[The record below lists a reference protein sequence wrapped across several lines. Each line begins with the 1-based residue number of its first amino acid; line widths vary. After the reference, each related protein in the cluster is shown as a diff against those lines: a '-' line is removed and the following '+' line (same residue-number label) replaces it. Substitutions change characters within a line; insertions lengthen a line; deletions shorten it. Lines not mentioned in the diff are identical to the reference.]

1 MTAGQIALPSYLEG
15 NDKYEELKRA
25 SNAQADTIKQ
35 LVEVLMSH
43 KAAIEEL
50 QEDFKVHGQRI
61 KNVEVKQGKKQ
72 YGPTNEAQNLPK
84 TPKEKV
90 KESTKAKNRNQK
102 VGGNALSE
110 EKVNGGKEG

>member
-15 NDKYEELKRA
+15 NDKYELLKKA
-25 SNAQADTIKQ
+25 SDAQATVIRD
-35 LVEVLMSH
+35 LVTVLMSH

-72 YGPTNEAQNLPK
+72 YGPTNDAENITE
-84 TPKEKV
+84 TPKEKG
-90 KESTKAKNRNQK
+90 KTSTKAKDSDQK
-102 VGGNALSE
+102 VGGTPLSE
-110 EKVNGGKEG
+110 EKVNGG